1 MPAVMDEKLTTSQ
14 AARALGVSEQT
25 VRQWARSRRLR
36 SEATPLGRLFDAV
49 DVGRLI
55 AIREALARE
64 RRSDSGEKG
73 RT

>member
-64 RRSDSGEKG
+64 RGGSGKG
-73 RT
+73 RA